1 VANRAN
7 NPKLE
12 LRRGKLWGVRYY
24 DAKGACKW
32 KTLGRVDRYPDESSV
47 SAVYH
52 EFLAALNAPSAEV
65 MPAVDPND
73 LVALFVE
80 HVYFPEAEKHLR
92 GNTFRGYKGIW
103 SALQS
108 HTQIGQIRTRMVRTP
123 HVQAALDA
131 LAAAKHPSRASL
143 ARVKSFLTQ
152 VFSEA
157 VRRGF
162 RDTDHNPVR
171 DTKLPHGKA
180 AEETYAYSLAETRQV
195 LNLLPPCAS
204 TICAVGAFAG
214 LRRGEIFGLQWRD
227 FDEKAGVLN
236 IRREVAFDKR
246 GRMIVT
252 EPKTESS
259 KAAVPVIAPLA
270 AALTAWRAA
279 QSAVAEGSWMFPASF
294 VRAEH
299 PEGVVDVLGQTPINP
314 GNFDRDQ
321 VKPML
326 SKAGVVW
333 RGFHSFRRGLATN
346 LHALEVQ
353 DIDIQQIL
361 RHSSVDVTR
370 ECYIKAVSAT
380 AKTNLDK
387 IDVAW
392 SKLPSTMLN

>member
-1 VANRAN
+1 VANKAS

-12 LRRGKLWGVRYY
+12 LRRNKLWGVRYY
-24 DAKGACKW
+24 EKGKRKW
-32 KTLGRVDRYPDESSV
+32 KTLGRIDRYPDEASV
-47 SAVYH
+47 TGAYH

-65 MPAVDPND
+65 MPEVDPND
-73 LVALFVE
+73 AVALFVE
-80 HVYFPEAEKHLR
+80 LVYFPQAEKHLR

-103 SALQS
+103 SALQAY
-108 HTQIGQIRTRMVRTP
+108 TQIGQIRTRMVRTP

-131 LAAAKHPSRASL
+131 LAAAKHPSKASL

-157 VRRGF
+157 IRRGF
-162 RDTDHNPVR
+162 RDSDHNPVR

-180 AEETYAYSLAETRQV
+180 AEETYAYSLAETRQI

-204 TICAVGAFAG
+204 SICAVGAFAG
-214 LRRGEIFGLQWRD
+214 LRRGEIFGLQWQD
-227 FDEKAGVLN
+227 YDEKAGALH
-236 IRREVAFDKR
+236 IRREVTFDKR

-252 EPKTESS
+252 TPKTESS
-259 KAAVPVIAPLA
+259 KASVPVIAPLA
-270 AALTAWRAA
+270 AALGAWKAA

-321 VKPML
+321 VKPTL
-326 SKAGVVW
+326 KRAGVGW

-361 RHSSVDVTR
+361 RHASVDVTR
-370 ECYIKAVSAT
+370 ECYIKGVSAT
-380 AKTNLDK
+380 AKTNLEK
-387 IDVAW
+387 INTAW
-392 SKLPSTMLN
+392 LKLPSTGVN

>member
-1 VANRAN
+1 VANRAS

-24 DAKGACKW
+24 EQGKRKW
-32 KTLGRVDRYPDESSV
+32 KTLGRVDRYPDEASV
-47 SAVYH
+47 TGAYY
-52 EFLAALNAPSAEV
+52 EFLATLNTPSAEV
-65 MPAVDPND
+65 MPEVDPND
-73 LVALFVE
+73 VLALFVE
-80 HVYFPEAEKHLR
+80 NIYFPQAEKHLR

-103 SALQS
+103 SALQA
-108 HTQIGQIRTRMVRTP
+108 HTQIGRIRTRMVRTP

-131 LAAAKHPSRASL
+131 LAAAKHPSKASL

-157 VRRGF
+157 IRRGF

-180 AEETYAYSLAETRQV
+180 PEETYAYSLAETRQV

-214 LRRGEIFGLQWRD
+214 LRRGEIFGLQWQD
-227 FDEKAGVLN
+227 LDEKAGILH
-236 IRREVAFDKR
+236 IRREVTFDKR
-246 GRMIVT
+246 GRMVVT

-259 KAAVPVIAPLA
+259 KAPLPVIAPLA
-270 AALTAWRAA
+270 AALKSWKAA
-279 QSAVAEGSWMFPASF
+279 QSAIAEGSWMFPASF

-299 PEGVVDVLGQTPINP
+299 PEGVLDVLGQTPINP

-321 VKPML
+321 VTPTLK
-326 SKAGVVW
+326 KAGVTW
-333 RGFHSFRRGLATN
+333 RGFHSFRRGLPTN
-346 LHALEVQ
+346 LHVLVVQ

-370 ECYIKAVSAT
+370 DCYIKAVSAT
-380 AKTNLDK
+380 AKTNLEK
-387 IDVAW
+387 INTAW
-392 SKLPSTMLN
+392 LQLPSTGVN

>member
-1 VANRAN
+1 VA

-24 DAKGACKW
+24 DSKGARKW
-32 KTLGRVDRYPDESSV
+32 KTLGRFDRYPDKASV
-47 SAVYH
+47 IGAYY
-52 EFLAALNAPSAEV
+52 EFLAALNAPSAEI
-65 MPAVDPND
+65 MPEVDPNAV
-73 LVALFVE
+73 VALFVDR
-80 HVYFPEAEKHLR
+80 VYLPEAEKHLR

-103 SALQS
+103 TALQV

-123 HVQAALDA
+123 HVQAVLDA
-131 LAAAKHPSRASL
+131 LAAAKHPSKASL

-157 VRRGF
+157 IRRGF

-214 LRRGEIFGLQWRD
+214 LRRGEIFGLQWQD
-227 FDEKAGVLN
+227 FDEKTGVLN
-236 IRREVAFDKR
+236 IRREVTFDKR
-246 GRMIVT
+246 GRMVVT

-259 KAAVPVIAPLA
+259 KASVPVIAPLA
-270 AALTAWRAA
+270 TALNTWKAA

-294 VRAEH
+294 VRAVH
-299 PEGVVDVLGQTPINP
+299 PEGVLDVLGQTPINP

-326 SKAGVVW
+326 NKAGVVW
-333 RGFHSFRRGLATN
+333 RGFHALRRGLATN

-361 RHSSVDVTR
+361 RHSSVEVTR
-370 ECYIKAVSAT
+370 ECYIKGVSAT

-387 IDVAW
+387 VNVAW
-392 SKLPSTMLN
+392 SQLTSTGVN